1 MYMMGGSPQFINLR
15 IFLQKSRE
23 IRRRDTMIMKLIK
36 KSKLNTQITA
46 AEFAILV
53 KIKYYPL
60 SIGTTGVLEAGAP
73 LKLNNNC

>member
-1 MYMMGGSPQFINLR
+1 MMGGSPQFINLR

-46 AEFAILV
+46 AEFAILI
-53 KIKYYPL
+53 KIKHCPL
-60 SIGTTGVLEAGAP
+60 ATGTLET
-73 LKLNNNC
+73 